1 VQSAYQQKADV
12 ETLKSLLG
20 RGRAKKGMFEGDMI
34 EGELEI
40 GQVSAG
46 IQNIKPVAE
55 VMQNIV
61 TDFNDTLQRVG
72 PMKL

>member
-1 VQSAYQQKADV
+1 
-12 ETLKSLLG
+12 
-20 RGRAKKGMFEGDMI
+20 MI
-34 EGELEI
+34 DGELEI